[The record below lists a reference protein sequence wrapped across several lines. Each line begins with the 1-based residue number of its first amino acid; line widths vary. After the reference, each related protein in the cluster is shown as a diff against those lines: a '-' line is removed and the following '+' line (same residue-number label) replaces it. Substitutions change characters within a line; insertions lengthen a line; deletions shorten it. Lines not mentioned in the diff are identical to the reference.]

1 MLSDEERLTVVN
13 VVASTRV
20 AEELDLPDIAIQ
32 LNCEYEPE
40 QFPGVVYRVIEPKLA
55 ILMFRS
61 GRAVCTGGKN
71 AANIQTGIE
80 RMMGDLRGAGIE
92 TWALS
97 HTKDPVEVISLED
110 LGGAYDN
117 ADLLATQADV
127 EKCAEYWEKQ
137 KQKQKK
143 NRDGDRDEIG
153 DRTILERKLQVDQK
167 LRGGFGAT
175 IKTGKKMTIDG
186 VPLKNKMRVLVAAQ
200 NDPTENG
207 IYVVTD
213 ANKGV
218 LTRSED
224 ADNFP
229 RDGPDGFPLGH
240 YSGETHRKVMTGIS
254 VDVTGGSRDG
264 SRWILAKEKEPIEIG
279 VKPQNFYDLEYAI
292 EKGWVHT
299 AESDDQLIWVEGKSG
314 DVEIEVQNMVAT
326 YSLFYPEDYGEVA
339 RMDDINTKVIDEG
352 GAIRAATDEEVENE
366 DSRIRGILKGEPL
379 AALPRK
385 LNLNNLTFH
394 LPFDKVEYE
403 PEQFPGLIYRL
414 DYPRVVCLIFGSGKM
429 VITGARHKDEIL
441 EAVEQIKDEL
451 ADLL

>member
-40 QFPGVVYRVIEPKLA
+40 QFPGVVYRVVEPKLA

-80 RMMGDLRGAGIE
+80 RMMGDLQGAGIE
-92 TWALS
+92 TWSLS
-97 HTKDPVEVISLED
+97 HIKDPVEVISLED
-110 LGGAYDN
+110 IGGTYDN

-127 EKCAEYWEKQ
+127 DKCAEYWEKQ
-137 KQKQKK
+137 KLKLKK
-143 NRDGDRDEIG
+143 HSKKKRDGDKDETSDRAIKDSRKLEIG
-153 DRTILERKLQVDQK
+153 QK

-175 IKTGKKMTIDG
+175 IKTGEKMTIDG
-186 VPLKNKMRVLVAAQ
+186 VSLKNKMRVLVSAQ
-200 NDPTENG
+200 NDPIENG

-229 RDGPDGFPLGH
+229 SDGPDGFPLGH
-240 YSGETHRKVMTGIS
+240 YSGEAHRKVMTGIS
-254 VDVTGGSRDG
+254 VNVTGGSRAG
-264 SRWILAKEKEPIEIG
+264 SRWILAKAKEPIEIG

-292 EKGWVHT
+292 EKGWVLSPD
-299 AESDDQLIWVEGKSG
+299 SDDQLIWVEGKSG

-339 RMDDINTKVIDEG
+339 RMDDINTKVIDEEG
-352 GAIRAATDEEVENE
+352 GGIRAATDEEVENE
-366 DSRIRGILKGEPL
+366 DSRIRGILQGEP
-379 AALPRK
+379 
-385 LNLNNLTFH
+385 
-394 LPFDKVEYE
+394 
-403 PEQFPGLIYRL
+403 
-414 DYPRVVCLIFGSGKM
+414 
-429 VITGARHKDEIL
+429 
-441 EAVEQIKDEL
+441 
-451 ADLL
+451 